1 MKGNRN
7 RTDLHRQQIFW
18 RRDKVLELSA
28 QDQTEREIAAA
39 LQICQG
45 TIHKDI
51 VILKRKAIENIQNYI
66 DKKLPFEYQKC
77 LIGLEAILKKTWE
90 MANTSGSADRDKLQ
104 AISLCMEAYHMKL
117 DLLRNAMVIER
128 AVIFVA
134 RHRGLINQNT
144 EVVIDW
150 TIEPIENTG

>member
-28 QDQTEREIAAA
+28 QCQTEREIAAA

-66 DKKLPFEYQKC
+66 E
-77 LIGLEAILKKTWE
+77 I
-90 MANTSGSADRDKLQ
+90 
-104 AISLCMEAYHMKL
+104 IS
-117 DLLRNAMVIER
+117 
-128 AVIFVA
+128 IFMNCGVNNLA
-134 RHRGLINQNT
+134 SN
-144 EVVIDW
+144 W
-150 TIEPIENTG
+150 